1 MIPALLYLV
10 LVTSGE
16 DGNRDYLFKT
26 AREQDTP
33 KLKVESNENIVCE
46 KFKGWAGQ
54 AKKKCISAETPSK
67 CIRANELCAWCAD
80 ETFQYNR
87 CESEATLERHQC
99 INIETTSSKVTFE
112 AHPDDGRKSRIHPLN
127 AQAEIRVGHYVD
139 VNFTISE
146 PEIYPVE
153 LYYLMDVSYSM
164 REDMETMKS
173 VGSVGQK

>member
-10 LVTSGE
+10 LVASGE
-16 DGNRDYLFKT
+16 DRDFRFKT
-26 AREQDTP
+26 SRNEDSP
-33 KLKVESNENIVCE
+33 KLKVETENEGIVCE
-46 KFKGWAGQ
+46 KFKGWVGHQ
-54 AKKKCISAETPSK
+54 KKPCISAETPSK

-80 ETFQYNR
+80 DNFQYNR
-87 CESEATLERHQC
+87 CESAATLGQHSC
-99 INIETTSSKVTFE
+99 KNIETTSSKVIVGG
-112 AHPDDGRKSRIHPLN
+112 HPHDGSKSRIHPLN
-127 AQAEIRVGHYVD
+127 AEAQIRVGHYVD

-173 VGSVGQK
+173 V